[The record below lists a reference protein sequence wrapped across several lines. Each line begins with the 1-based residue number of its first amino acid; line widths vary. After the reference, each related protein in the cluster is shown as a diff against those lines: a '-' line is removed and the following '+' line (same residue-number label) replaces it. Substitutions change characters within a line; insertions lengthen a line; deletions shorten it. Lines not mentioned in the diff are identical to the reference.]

1 MPLLRLIAEGVGPFE
16 KLDLDFSDGHGNPHL
31 GPHIL
36 AGVNGSGKSTALR
49 AIAWVMHNEGSSFD
63 LREWRHFLVG
73 HPTPRVFGLLKT
85 PEGGLQEW
93 LCTRGVDVP
102 ASIHLEEMREEID
115 VDLSA
120 FPPIGLAGREELGYT
135 WQRVARAASFAP
147 PAWFSVAAY
156 APSRALKH
164 LDRLDRAEMPN
175 DPFRNCLA
183 IESTVDNEGVQ
194 AWLRDLR
201 SRKALAKEIGKPSER
216 YERSLQR
223 FQAALGLVCGEGVRY
238 EVELEPTLQL
248 RLIAFG
254 QSLNFSQLPD
264 GIRNTVG
271 WLADFMMRQDLVEW
285 DPALKGKRPG
295 ILLLDE
301 VDAHLH
307 PRWQRTLLPA
317 MRAALPDVQIIVTS
331 HSPFVI
337 SSCRGA
343 RVHVLDLKDGR
354 ASLVR
359 SADVPFG
366 ESVTAT
372 LREIFGVSS
381 RFDVDTE
388 KKLEEWNELSRQQ
401 AAGPLSRADTRRLE
415 KLTAELA
422 GRSEELRSIVGLPRA
437 RPPAGNAHR
446 KSSKPSRRAAH

>member
-16 KLDLDFSDGHGNPHL
+16 RLDLDFSDGHGNPHL

-49 AIAWVMHNEGSSFD
+49 AIAWVMNRPNCGFNHT
-63 LREWRHFLVG
+63 EWDHFLAG
-73 HPTPRVFGLLKT
+73 HAFSGALAEVQNPSGSRFTRACATDNVQTWIKRSLYPGSESGIGRLLGMPLP
-85 PEGGLQEW
+85 PEHGSH
-93 LCTRGVDVP
+93 
-102 ASIHLEEMREEID
+102 A
-115 VDLSA
+115 
-120 FPPIGLAGREELGYT
+120 
-135 WQRVARAASFAP
+135 
-147 PAWFSVAAY
+147 AWFQTQSVREITVFFAAY
-156 APSRALKH
+156 APSRALRH
-164 LDRLDRAEMPN
+164 LERLERAEMPN
-175 DPFRNCLA
+175 DPYGNCLA
-183 IESTVDNEGVQ
+183 FESTVDNQGIQ

-201 SRKALAKEIGKPSER
+201 SRSAIAKETGKPSQR
-216 YERSLQR
+216 YERSLER
-223 FQAALGLVCGEGVRY
+223 FQTALGLVCGQGVHY
-238 EVELEPTLQL
+238 EVEIEPTLQL
-248 RLIAFG
+248 RLRAFG

-264 GIRNTVG
+264 GVRNTVG
-271 WLADFMMRQDLVEW
+271 WLADFIMRQDLMEW
-285 DPALKGKRPG
+285 DPALGGKRPG

-317 MRAALPDVQIIVTS
+317 MRQALPDVQIIVTS

-359 SADVPFG
+359 SEDVPFG

-372 LREIFGVSS
+372 LREIFGISS

-388 KKLEEWNELSRQQ
+388 KKLEEWNELSRQA
-401 AAGPLSRADTRRLE
+401 AAGRLSRGDKQRLE
-415 KLTAELA
+415 KLTTKLA
-422 GRSEELRSIVGLPRA
+422 ARSEELRSIVGVRQ
-437 RPPAGNAHR
+437 PPGRNSKA
-446 KSSKPSRRAAH
+446 KPSKRRQRLAG